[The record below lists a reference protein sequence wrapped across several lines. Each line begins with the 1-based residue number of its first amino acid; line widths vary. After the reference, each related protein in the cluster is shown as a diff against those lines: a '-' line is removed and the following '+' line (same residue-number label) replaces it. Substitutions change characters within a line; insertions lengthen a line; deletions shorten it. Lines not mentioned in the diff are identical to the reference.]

1 MVSAIHWHE
10 SAIGVHVSLILNR
23 SLASLPIPSL
33 RVSQCTGFECPVSCI
48 KLGLVIYFT
57 YGNIHVSILFSQITP
72 PLPSPT
78 ESKSLFFTALSLLLP
93 CITIFLNSTHMH
105 KKIIIM
111 VDGRSSN
118 NGDRKTWRNE
128 VCTLGSLKDET
139 GDQTQHPGLPDWKQ
153 PRKQCFHLLK
163 WGKRTR
169 GLFIFFCH
177 SCFCCC
183 LGGRGK
189 YGLDRLWLY

>member
-1 MVSAIHWHE
+1 MCPSSWTDPSPPSPSHPSGCPSA
-10 SAIGVHVSLILNR
+10 
-23 SLASLPIPSL
+23 LALSVLFHASNLDWWSISHM
-33 RVSQCTGFECPVSCI
+33 
-48 KLGLVIYFT
+48 VIYMFQ
-57 YGNIHVSILFSQITP
+57 YY
-72 PLPSPT
+72 
-78 ESKSLFFTALSLLLP
+78 SLKLSHPRLLP
-93 CITIFLNSTHMH
+93 KSPKICSLYLCLFCCLEYRVIITIFLNSTHMH

>member
-1 MVSAIHWHE
+1 M
-10 SAIGVHVSLILNR
+10 SLILNR

-57 YGNIHVSILFSQITP
+57 YGNIHVSILFSQVIP
-72 PLPSPT
+72 PSP
-78 ESKSLFFTALSLLLP
+78 SPKSPKICSLYLCLFCCLEYRVI
-93 CITIFLNSTHMH
+93 ITIFLNSTHMH

-139 GDQTQHPGLPDWKQ
+139 GDQTQHPGLPD
-153 PRKQCFHLLK
+153 
-163 WGKRTR
+163 
-169 GLFIFFCH
+169 
-177 SCFCCC
+177 
-183 LGGRGK
+183 
-189 YGLDRLWLY
+189 